1 MIYWEITAGFANS
14 NTLICK
20 HTAEQAWRV
29 AARLAE
35 LIYFLFPDLTC
46 HHLGLQRLWMKARW
60 MKARLVLS
68 LTGVQLVT
76 ITRFSDPSSSQTTS
90 SFHSAPAA

>member
-1 MIYWEITAGFANS
+1 MPVEAMIYWEITAGFANL

-46 HHLGLQRLWMKARW
+46 HHRGLQRLWMQARW

-76 ITRFSDPSSSQTTS
+76 ITRLSDPFISNLGHQ
-90 SFHSAPAA
+90 FI